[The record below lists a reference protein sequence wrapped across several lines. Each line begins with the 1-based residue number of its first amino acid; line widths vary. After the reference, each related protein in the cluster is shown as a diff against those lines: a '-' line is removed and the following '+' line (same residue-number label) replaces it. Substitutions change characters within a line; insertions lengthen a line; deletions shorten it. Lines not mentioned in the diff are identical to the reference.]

1 MCAKTGFKKL
11 PRIKRAGE
19 SRGEGMVRP
28 NIKLTFLILKSL
40 VGLTVLFTKISLM
53 IKTQSSCIEKIVS
66 CISVPR
72 LWSLIITKKQDE
84 G

>member
-1 MCAKTGFKKL
+1 MCSKTGFKKL
-11 PRIKRAGE
+11 PRIKRAVE
-19 SRGEGMVRP
+19 SRGGSMLRP
-28 NIKLTFLILKSL
+28 NIKFTFLNFKIYL

-72 LWSLIITKKQDE
+72 LWSLITKKQDK